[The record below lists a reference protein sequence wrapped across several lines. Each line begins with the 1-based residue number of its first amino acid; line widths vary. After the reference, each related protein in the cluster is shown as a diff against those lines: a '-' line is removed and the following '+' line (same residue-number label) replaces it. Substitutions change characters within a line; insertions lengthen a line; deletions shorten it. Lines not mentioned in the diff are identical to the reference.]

1 MVSLSNT
8 LKIGAPIFANPHANT
23 FLDGAGA
30 LSGLWDVL
38 FGKATFNTG
47 EFTRSVLFG
56 GLGSH
61 DTAAGD
67 TGELIHGFALSSLK
81 TVFKSLPGVGA
92 AVAIKNLATAV
103 TEFSRALI
111 GGTPTER
118 LENMMEGITETVA
131 AFTTLMPGGAVAAPF
146 IQKAVKNIIRKTVL
160 CEFATK
166 IATSPKGAAIIAKGL
181 EKHPGLLV
189 ENNPV
194 ETFLK
199 IIKNEPGLLDKELR
213 QHLTGLYR
221 TACKD
226 PKAKVKFNE
235 IKEDP
240 PISVRVDAFATH
252 LGKQTVALASGVKT
266 RANPYI
272 SGFVR
277 QVRSPAFAQ

>member
-1 MVSLSNT
+1 MVSLSTT
-8 LKIGAPIFANPHANT
+8 LKMGAPIFANPHANT

-30 LSGLWDVL
+30 LSGLWDIL

-47 EFTRSVLFG
+47 EFARSVLFG

-67 TGELIHGFALSSLK
+67 TGELIHSFALSSLK
-81 TVFKSLPGVGA
+81 TVFKSLPGAGA
-92 AVAIKNLATAV
+92 AAAIKNLATAV

-118 LENMMEGITETVA
+118 LENIMEGITETVA
-131 AFTTLMPGGAVAAPF
+131 AFTTVMPGGAIAAPF
-146 IQKAVKNIIRKTVL
+146 IQKAVKNIIHKTVL
-160 CEFATK
+160 CEFAAK
-166 IATSPKGAAIIAKGL
+166 IATSPKGADIIAKGL
-181 EKHPGLLV
+181 AKHPGLLV
-189 ENNPV
+189 ENNPAQ
-194 ETFLK
+194 TFLK
-199 IIKNEPGLLDKELR
+199 IIEKEPGLLDRELK
-213 QHLTGLYR
+213 QHLGKLYR
-221 TACKD
+221 TARRD
-226 PKAKVKFNE
+226 PKTKDMFKE
-235 IKEDP
+235 IKDEP

-277 QVRSPAFAQ
+277 QVRSPAYAQ